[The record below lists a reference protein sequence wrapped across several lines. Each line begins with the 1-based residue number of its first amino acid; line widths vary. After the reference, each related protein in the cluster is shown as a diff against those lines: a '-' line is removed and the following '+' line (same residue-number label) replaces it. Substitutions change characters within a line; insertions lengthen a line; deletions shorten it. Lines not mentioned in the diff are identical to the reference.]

1 MGPEREPP
9 RQVWGRHPKVSWVA
23 AGFAFG
29 SRFDRAAGSRGRSPG
44 AVPGPPWP
52 GPHPTPRSPGALE
65 CLSLGLIGWSVIGGG
80 APGMEL
86 HSQQRLRGRRPPGGA
101 PAWPDPVLNPRP
113 RGRGRKSLAS
123 CIEKVTLSGW
133 WRGWGG
139 LRTPVVGRLDRS
151 PPSPQLL
158 ERVDGGA
165 TKAPVWPPSPLLSWV
180 PVPSPPSSLL
190 SPLLFTSLLQFC
202 LFGTGVGGVGV
213 LSSWDS
219 RALIKESWRT
229 VRPSPES
236 SCLSRFIKS
245 TTQGVSRDAGF
256 VVIFHVINKDSFV

>member
-1 MGPEREPP
+1 MS
-9 RQVWGRHPKVSWVA
+9 VS
-23 AGFAFG
+23 
-29 SRFDRAAGSRGRSPG
+29 RAN
-44 AVPGPPWP
+44 
-52 GPHPTPRSPGALE
+52 
-65 CLSLGLIGWSVIGGG
+65 
-80 APGMEL
+80 
-86 HSQQRLRGRRPPGGA
+86 RL
-101 PAWPDPVLNPRP
+101 VCN
-113 RGRGRKSLAS
+113 RGRGSWDGATFTAAAKRAATTRWSSCLARPS
-123 CIEKVTLSGW
+123 PQPAAKREGQEEPSKLHREGDSEWLVAGV
-133 WRGWGG
+133 GG

-158 ERVDGGA
+158 EQVDGGA

-190 SPLLFTSLLQFC
+190 SPLLSTSLLQFC

>member
-1 MGPEREPP
+1 MS
-9 RQVWGRHPKVSWVA
+9 VS
-23 AGFAFG
+23 
-29 SRFDRAAGSRGRSPG
+29 RANRLVCNR
-44 AVPGPPWP
+44 
-52 GPHPTPRSPGALE
+52 
-65 CLSLGLIGWSVIGGG
+65 GG

-158 ERVDGGA
+158 EQVDGGA

-180 PVPSPPSSLL
+180 PVPSPQAPCCPLFSPHLSSNSVSLERGWGGWGFSLPGTPGPSLRSLGGQCG
-190 SPLLFTSLLQFC
+190 LLQ
-202 LFGTGVGGVGV
+202 
-213 LSSWDS
+213 S
-219 RALIKESWRT
+219 R
-229 VRPSPES
+229 P
-236 SCLSRFIKS
+236 
-245 TTQGVSRDAGF
+245 VSHGSLNQPHRE
-256 VVIFHVINKDSFV
+256 